1 MDFETIKTKS
11 TPAVREAKT
20 LGNRFIDYVKANP
33 RDAAFDVAAVVL
45 TFMIMDIEDALDSV
59 DDNTALS
66 AAVDLENFWGASS

>member
-1 MDFETIKTKS
+1 MNFDQIKDKS
-11 TPAVREAKT
+11 GPAIQEAKG
-20 LGNRFIDYVKANP
+20 LGKRFVDYVKNNP
-33 RDAAFDVAAVVL
+33 RDAAFDIAAVVL